1 MFGDVEKLETK
12 ILELEQKLGQAK
24 QKRAELNAL
33 DPEKR
38 LAVFLHE
45 KFCPHNH
52 TDGCAWWYES
62 GDTAW
67 TGQAHVRWIK
77 HSREVSAAMEG

>member
-1 MFGDVEKLETK
+1 MFNNVEKLEK
-12 ILELEQKLGQAK
+12 EILGLEQRLARAK
-24 QKRAELNAL
+24 QARHELNAL

-38 LAVFLHE
+38 MAVFLHE

-52 TDGCAWWYES
+52 TDGCGWGYES

-67 TGQAHVRWIK
+67 SGQAHSRWLI
-77 HSREVSAAMEG
+77 HAREVIAAMEE